1 MLNTDRCVMRKIN
14 KNDYEDVKKLC
25 FDERVREFLGGVVTE
40 ERYNN
45 IFEEMLNANEE
56 SIYLTVRYNTTD
68 ELVGLVS
75 LDKHHDGVSTEI
87 SYQFVSGL
95 WGQGYGNEVIKKLM
109 DYAFKE
115 LKLSKLVAETQ
126 KANKASCRLLTR
138 LGMSIEESIYRFGA
152 EQYIFSISRSEYKER
167 KLI

>member
-1 MLNTDRCVMRKIN
+1 MLNTDRCVMNKIN
-14 KNDYEDVKKLC
+14 KNDYEDVKKLY
-25 FDERVREFLGGVVTE
+25 FDERVREFLGGVVTKK
-40 ERYNN
+40 RYNN
-45 IFEEMLNANEE
+45 IFEEMLSANEE
-56 SIYLTVRYNTTD
+56 SIYLTVRNNTTD

-87 SYQFVSGL
+87 SYQFVSEF

-115 LKLSKLVAETQ
+115 LNLNKLVAETQ
-126 KANKASCRLLTR
+126 KVNKASCRLLTK

-152 EQYIFSISRSEYKER
+152 EQNIFRILRDEYYKNN
-167 KLI
+167 

>member
-1 MLNTDRCVMRKIN
+1 MLNTDRCVMNKIS
-14 KNDYEDVKKLC
+14 KNDYEDIKKLY
-25 FDERVREFLGGVVTE
+25 FDERVRAFLGGVVTE

-45 IFEEMLNANEE
+45 IFEELLNSNDE
-56 SIYLTVRYNTTD
+56 SIYLTVRSNTTD

-87 SYQFVSGL
+87 SYQFMSEL

-115 LKLSKLVAETQ
+115 LNLNKLVAETQ
-126 KANKASCRLLTR
+126 KANKASCRLLKK

-152 EQYIFSISRSEYKER
+152 KQYIFSISRSEYKER
-167 KLI
+167 N